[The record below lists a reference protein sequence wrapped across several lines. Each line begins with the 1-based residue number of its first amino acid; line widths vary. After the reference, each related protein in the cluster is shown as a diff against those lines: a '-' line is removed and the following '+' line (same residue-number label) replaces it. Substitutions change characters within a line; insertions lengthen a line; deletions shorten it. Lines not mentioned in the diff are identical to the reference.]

1 MQTEQKHS
9 AFFIN
14 GGAGRVISSI
24 PALELY
30 RKEVPDDDF
39 IIVCEAGMDV
49 FRGHPELHKRA
60 YEPFHKGLFENHI
73 KMRKCVSVE
82 PYRVWEYYN
91 QKCSIAQAFDIEI
104 NNKGIRD
111 LPQPS
116 LYLSTDEINKG
127 FLAIKEIKENLK
139 CDKAIVF
146 QPFGRSTQVPGGFA
160 YDSSGRSFDIY
171 DAAEIIKKL
180 QKKKVAII
188 FMSEFDV
195 PFQDLGCE
203 ATPRP
208 QNVSVRDWM
217 GIINSADHFLGCD
230 SLGQHLAYSLNKSAT
245 VVLGS
250 TFPINVSYPNKSKID
265 IIDLDAGK
273 RKYSPI
279 RITMDDEVDRNN
291 DKCMKIDKNEKTI
304 ADIVKSVC
312 KGAGIK

>member
-1 MQTEQKHS
+1 LEIQQKNS

-30 RKEVPDDDF
+30 RKETPDDDF

-60 YEPFHKGLFENHI
+60 YEPFHKGLFDNYI
-73 KMRKCVSVE
+73 KMRKCVSLE

-111 LPQPS
+111 LQPPS
-116 LYLSTDEINKG
+116 IFLSSDELNKG
-127 FLAIKEIKENLK
+127 FLAVKEIKETLK

-146 QPFGRSTQVPGGFA
+146 QPFGRSTQVPNGFA

-171 DAAEIIKKL
+171 DAVEIIKKL
-180 QKKKVAII
+180 QKKKIAVI

-195 PFQDLGCE
+195 PFQDLGCDS
-203 ATPRP
+203 TPRP

-217 GIINSADHFLGCD
+217 GIINSVDHFLGCD

-250 TFPINVSYPNKSKID
+250 TFPINVSYPTKANINIID
-265 IIDLDAGK
+265 IDAK
-273 RKYSPI
+273 SRKYSPI
-279 RITMDDEVDRNN
+279 RITMDDEIDRQN
-291 DKCMKIDKNEKTI
+291 DKCMKINKNEKII